1 MEVHPPHLSKEK
13 KHLQEYLL
21 EGLMIFIAV
30 FLGFIAE
37 NVREHISDKSKEKAY
52 MKSLYVDICNDSAAI
67 ADIIQREKII
77 SKGQDSLLIILN
89 HHPLSEAYIDSAYL
103 LFFKYGD
110 VVPEY
115 LANEK
120 TFNQL
125 ISTGNFR
132 LIHNPAL
139 ADSISSY
146 YDKVKSLNFQA
157 AVVNSNAM
165 DCGLYAQNIFK
176 LKYGLHLEQP
186 HKTLITTD
194 AAMLEKYSN
203 KLLQM
208 RFSTQFYIFY
218 QLKNVENSCLT
229 LKHMLEQQAT

>member
-1 MEVHPPHLSKEK
+1 M
-13 KHLQEYLL
+13 QDYLL

-30 FLGFIAE
+30 FLGFVAE

-52 MKSLYVDICNDSAAI
+52 MKSLYVDICSDSTAI
-67 ADIIQREKII
+67 ADVIQREKII
-77 SKGQDSLLIILN
+77 SKGQDSLLNILN
-89 HHPLSEAYIDSAYL
+89 HHPLSEANIDTAYQ
-103 LFFKYGD
+103 LFFKYGG
-110 VVPEY
+110 VIPEF
-115 LANEK
+115 LATEK

-132 LIHNPAL
+132 LIHHPAL

-146 YDKVKSLNFQA
+146 YDKIKSLNTQV
-157 AVVNSNAM
+157 AVVNNNTM
-165 DCGLYAQNIFK
+165 DCVLYAQNIFK
-176 LKYGLHLEQP
+176 LKYGLNLEQP

-208 RFSTQFYIFY
+208 SISTKFYIFY
-218 QLKNVENSCLT
+218 QLKNVENSCLH